1 MHRHDLATRTLAS
14 VKVGRVRPLLIGIAA
29 FAVASFL
36 HTMFPTPLGVRYPYA
51 HAYAAIFVAAWT
63 GGLAGGLTATV
74 FLALWVQYFVLGPDH
89 SFAIASRV
97 DQIAEVL
104 FVLSGLLISVV
115 AEGRQRA
122 LARAAARERERDRL
136 AAEREALANRAVR
149 SREWLDALLADVPA
163 VVWEAWGEPDE
174 AAQRIN
180 YVSSHVERLLGY
192 RVDEWLAMPNFWLT
206 LVHPDDRERAA
217 REASEFF
224 RSGRGGTSRFRWVR
238 KDGRSIWVESQSRVI
253 ADERGMPMGM
263 RGVTLDITAG
273 IQLQA
278 ERNELLQRTDRARRD
293 AEQANR
299 LKDEFLMTLSHEL
312 RTPLNAIWGWVRM
325 LRTNAME
332 EDRRQ
337 RALEVIERNAH
348 TQLRLVEDL
357 LDVSRIVTGKLQ
369 LRLQDVDLDSLARAV
384 CDTLR
389 PAADAKMI
397 QVETIVDPDAGAIA
411 ADPDRLQQ
419 AVWNLVSNAVKF
431 TPTGGRVELQVRRHA
446 SAVELSVHDTGQG
459 IEASLLPVIFD
470 RFRQGDTGTTRAFSG
485 LGLGLALA
493 RSLVEA
499 HGGTIAAESD
509 GVGRGATFRITV
521 PVRNLSVEKTAIPP
535 AVAVPPPSAT
545 SLSTTRLDGVRALVV
560 DDESDAR
567 ELLDALLTGCG
578 AHVRTAASALDAFST
593 IAEFHP
599 DVLLCDIE
607 MPGRDG
613 FSLIREIRASDDI
626 DVQLVSSIAV
636 TAHVRAEDRARA
648 LDAGFDAHVGKP
660 VDVPQLTRVIRSLLD
675 ARHGPVAD

>member
-1 MHRHDLATRTLAS
+1 MASRDTAARTLGT
-14 VKVGRVRPLLIGIAA
+14 VRIGRLRPLIIGVGA
-29 FAVASFL
+29 FAIATAL
-36 HTMFPTPLGVRYPYA
+36 HTLFPSSLGVRYPYA
-51 HAYAAIFVAAWT
+51 HAYAAIFVSAWMA
-63 GGLAGGLTATV
+63 GLVGGLTTTI
-74 FLALWVQYFVLGPDH
+74 FLALWVQYFVLEPVGR
-89 SFAIASRV
+89 FETAARV

-115 AEGRQRA
+115 AEARHRA
-122 LARAAARERERDRL
+122 IARATARERERDRL
-136 AAEREALANRAVR
+136 AAERQALAERAVR
-149 SREWLDALLADVPA
+149 SREWLDSLLADVPA
-163 VVWEAWGEPDE
+163 VVWEAWGQPDE

-180 YVSSHVERLLGY
+180 YVSTHVERMLGY
-192 RVDEWLAMPNFWLT
+192 GVDEWLAMPNFWLT
-206 LVHPDDRERAA
+206 LVHPDDRDRAA
-217 REASEFF
+217 REAAEFF

-238 KDGRSIWVESQSRVI
+238 KDGRPIWVEAQSRVI
-253 ADERGMPMGM
+253 VDEHGMSMGM
-263 RGVTLDITAG
+263 RGVTIDVSAG

-278 ERNELLQRTDRARRD
+278 ERNELLQRTDRARRE

-325 LRTNAME
+325 LRANPMDE
-332 EDRRQ
+332 ERRL
-337 RALEVIERNAH
+337 RALDVIERNAH

-369 LRLQDVDLDSLARAV
+369 LRVHEVELSALARAV

-389 PAADAKMI
+389 PAADAKAI
-397 QVETIVDPDAGAIA
+397 QLDAVVDPNAGVIA

-431 TPTGGRVELQVRRHA
+431 TPPGGRVELHVRRLDA
-446 SAVELSVHDTGQG
+446 LVELAVHDTGQG
-459 IEASLLPVIFD
+459 IDASLLPVIFD
-470 RFRQGDTGTTRAFSG
+470 RFRQGDSGTTRAFSG

-499 HGGTIAAESD
+499 HGGTISAESD
-509 GVGRGATFRITV
+509 GVGRGATFRITL
-521 PVRNLSVEKTAIPP
+521 PIRRMPFETAAITAAPYAAKPATEKLPN
-535 AVAVPPPSAT
+535 
-545 SLSTTRLDGVRALVV
+545 TRLDDVRVLVV

-567 ELLDALLTGCG
+567 ELLHAFLTGCG
-578 AHVRTAASALDAFST
+578 ATVRTAASAEEGLSTLPAFR
-593 IAEFHP
+593 P

-613 FSLIREIRASDDI
+613 FSLIREIRRSDDT
-626 DVQLVSSIAV
+626 DVQLLLSVAV
-636 TAHVRAEDRARA
+636 TAHVRADDRSRA

-660 VDVPQLTRVIRSLLD
+660 VDVAQLTRVIRSLLES
-675 ARHGPVAD
+675 RRGPLAE